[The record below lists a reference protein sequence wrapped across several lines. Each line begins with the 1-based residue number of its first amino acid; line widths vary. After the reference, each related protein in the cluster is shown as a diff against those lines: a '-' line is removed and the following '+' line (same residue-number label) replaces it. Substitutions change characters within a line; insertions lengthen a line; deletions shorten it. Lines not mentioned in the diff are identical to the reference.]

1 MAEMLHWSC
10 LLHIK
15 ICVKW
20 GQLITIIFPFL
31 QLIAN
36 HGMKNMMTDICT
48 YLHDSGTIIWL
59 HESDKLRDFV
69 FLRPRWLIDIIKT
82 LVRNDIHKLEY
93 DEIEDILI
101 PRAVL
106 RSRSVL

>member
-1 MAEMLHWSC
+1 
-10 LLHIK
+10 
-15 ICVKW
+15 
-20 GQLITIIFPFL
+20 
-31 QLIAN
+31 
-36 HGMKNMMTDICT
+36 MKNMMTDICT

-59 HESDKLRDFV
+59 HKSDKLRDFV

-82 LVRNDIHKLEY
+82 LVRNNIHKLEY